1 MGYLDGEV
9 EMINHLGQIL
19 LLIGLI
25 FFIFYVIKIRKLVFD
40 RMIFIIGAVVGIF
53 LVFFPGISTVLAN
66 WMGIGR
72 GADLVFYLF
81 IIVSLFYF
89 VSVNAEIRHLQKQ
102 ITELTRTQAL
112 ANPTLGK
119 QKTKR
124 KVTSCLLFMGY
135 GR

>member
-1 MGYLDGEV
+1 VGYLDGEV
-9 EMINHLGQIL
+9 EMSNHLGQIL
-19 LLIGLI
+19 LLIGLL

-40 RMIFIIGAVVGIF
+40 RIIFIIGAVVGIF
-53 LVFFPGISTVLAN
+53 LVFFPGVSTVIAN

-89 VSVNAEIRHLQKQ
+89 VSVNAEIRNLQKQ

-112 ANPTLGK
+112 ANPMLGK
-119 QKTKR
+119 QEAKR
-124 KVTSCLLFMGY
+124 KASS
-135 GR
+135 

>member
-1 MGYLDGEV
+1 VGYLDGEV
-9 EMINHLGQIL
+9 EMSNHLGQIL
-19 LLIGLI
+19 LLIGLL

-40 RMIFIIGAVVGIF
+40 RIIFIIGAVVGIF
-53 LVFFPGISTVLAN
+53 LVFFPGVSTVIAN

-89 VSVNAEIRHLQKQ
+89 VSVNVEIRNLQKQ

-112 ANPTLGK
+112 TNPMLGK
-119 QKTKR
+119 QKAKR
-124 KVTSCLLFMGY
+124 KAAS
-135 GR
+135 

>member
-9 EMINHLGQIL
+9 EMSNHLGQIL
-19 LLIGLI
+19 LLIGLL

-40 RMIFIIGAVVGIF
+40 RIIFIIGAIVGIF
-53 LVFFPGISTVLAN
+53 LVFFPGVSTVIAN

-89 VSVNAEIRHLQKQ
+89 VSVNAEIRNLQKQ

-112 ANPTLGK
+112 ANPMLGK
-119 QKTKR
+119 QNAKR
-124 KVTSCLLFMGY
+124 KAAS
-135 GR
+135 

>member
-1 MGYLDGEV
+1 MS
-9 EMINHLGQIL
+9 NHLGQIL
-19 LLIGLI
+19 LLIGLL

-40 RMIFIIGAVVGIF
+40 RIIFIIGAVVGIF
-53 LVFFPGISTVLAN
+53 LVFFPGVSTVIAN

-89 VSVNAEIRHLQKQ
+89 VSVNVEIRNLQKQ

-112 ANPTLGK
+112 TNPMLGK
-119 QKTKR
+119 QKAKR
-124 KVTSCLLFMGY
+124 KAAS
-135 GR
+135 

>member
-1 MGYLDGEV
+1 VGYLDGEV
-9 EMINHLGQIL
+9 EMSNHLGQIL
-19 LLIGLI
+19 LLIGLL

-40 RMIFIIGAVVGIF
+40 RIIFIIGAIVGIF
-53 LVFFPGISTVLAN
+53 LVFFPEVSTVIAN

-89 VSVNAEIRHLQKQ
+89 VSVNAEIRNLQKQ

-112 ANPTLGK
+112 ANPMLGK
-119 QKTKR
+119 QNAKR
-124 KVTSCLLFMGY
+124 KAAS
-135 GR
+135 

>member
-1 MGYLDGEV
+1 MS
-9 EMINHLGQIL
+9 NHLGQIL
-19 LLIGLI
+19 LLIGLL

-40 RMIFIIGAVVGIF
+40 RIIFIIGAIVGIF
-53 LVFFPGISTVLAN
+53 LVFFPEVSTVIAN

-89 VSVNAEIRHLQKQ
+89 VSVNAEIRNLQKQ

-112 ANPTLGK
+112 ANPMLGK
-119 QKTKR
+119 QNAKR
-124 KVTSCLLFMGY
+124 KAAS
-135 GR
+135 

>member
-1 MGYLDGEV
+1 
-9 EMINHLGQIL
+9 MINHLGQIL
-19 LLIGLI
+19 LLIGLL
-25 FFIFYVIKIRKLVFD
+25 FFIFYVIEIRKLVFD
-40 RMIFIIGAVVGIF
+40 RIIFIIGAVVGIF
-53 LVFFPGISTVLAN
+53 LVFFPEVSTVVAN

-124 KVTSCLLFMGY
+124 KTAS
-135 GR
+135 

>member
-1 MGYLDGEV
+1 VGYLDGEV
-9 EMINHLGQIL
+9 EMSNHLGQIL
-19 LLIGLI
+19 LLIGLL

-40 RMIFIIGAVVGIF
+40 RIIFIIGAVVGIF
-53 LVFFPGISTVLAN
+53 LVFFPGVSTVIAN

-89 VSVNAEIRHLQKQ
+89 VSVNVEIRNLQKQ

-112 ANPTLGK
+112 ANPMLGK
-119 QKTKR
+119 QNAKR
-124 KVTSCLLFMGY
+124 KAAS
-135 GR
+135 

>member
-1 MGYLDGEV
+1 MS
-9 EMINHLGQIL
+9 NHLGQIL
-19 LLIGLI
+19 LLIGLL

-40 RMIFIIGAVVGIF
+40 RIIFIIGAVVGIF
-53 LVFFPGISTVLAN
+53 LVFFPGVSTVIAN

-89 VSVNAEIRHLQKQ
+89 VSVNAEIRNLQKQ

-112 ANPTLGK
+112 ANPMLGK
-119 QKTKR
+119 QEAKR
-124 KVTSCLLFMGY
+124 KASS
-135 GR
+135 

>member
-1 MGYLDGEV
+1 MS
-9 EMINHLGQIL
+9 NHLGQIL
-19 LLIGLI
+19 LLIGLL

-40 RMIFIIGAVVGIF
+40 RIIFIIGAVVGIF
-53 LVFFPGISTVLAN
+53 LVFFPGVSTVIAN

-81 IIVSLFYF
+81 IIVSLFFF

-112 ANPTLGK
+112 ANPILGK

-124 KVTSCLLFMGY
+124 KAIG
-135 GR
+135 